1 MFDSLKD
8 KLQSV
13 FTGLGRKGALSQAD
27 VDAGLSE
34 VRKALLEADVAL
46 PVVRHFMAEMKEKAV
61 GASVLKSV
69 RPDQQV
75 IKLVNDSLTDMLGG
89 TAEPLMVDVAPPAI
103 ILMVGLQGSG
113 KTTTAGKLAIR
124 LKNRQKKKV
133 MLASLDLTRPAA
145 REQLR
150 LLSEQAEA
158 GILTESETETPVQLA
173 KRAVQSATLQGYDV
187 VILDTAGRLAID
199 EALMAELRD
208 IKAATNPH
216 EILLVADSLTG
227 QDAVQTAQAFH
238 DAVGL
243 TGIVL
248 TRLDGDARGGAALSM
263 RHVTGC
269 PIKLVGTGEKLDA
282 LEEFHPERMAGRIL
296 DMGDVVALVEKA
308 AEAIEEEEA
317 ARMAQRMASGKFDM
331 NDFLAQLKQ
340 LQKMGGLGGILGM
353 LPGLGKMQKQI
364 AAAGVDDTMIKRQ
377 EAIILSMNKRERQQV
392 GLLNASR
399 RKRIAAGS
407 GTTVQDVNKLV
418 KQYQDMARMM
428 KKMNTKQGAAAMKAM
443 MGGGG
448 LGGGMGGGMPSAAD
462 MQKLSQQFNSGSGGG
477 NLLGGMNPFGG
488 KGGLP
493 GLGQSPKKNN
503 SNQLTILFWRFL
515 TKVSALQNKGK
526 KDGIKNQT
534 ISWRLKKAS
543 ILPDCSCRSICPS

>member
-46 PVVRHFMAEMKEKAV
+46 PVVRHVMAEMSEKAV
-61 GASVLKSV
+61 GAAVLKSV
-69 RPDQQV
+69 RPDQQI
-75 IKLVNDSLTDMLGG
+75 IKLVNDGLTEMLGG
-89 TAEPLMVDVAPPAI
+89 TAEPLMVDVTPPAI
-103 ILMVGLQGSG
+103 ILMAGLQGSG
-113 KTTTAGKLAIR
+113 KTTTAGKLAVR

-227 QDAVQTAQAFH
+227 QDAVQTAKAFH
-238 DAVGL
+238 DAVGV

-263 RHVTGC
+263 RHITGC

-364 AAAGVDDTMIKRQ
+364 AAAGVDDKMIKRQ
-377 EAIILSMNKRERQQV
+377 EAIILSMNKRERQHV

-407 GTTVQDVNKLV
+407 GSSVQDVNKLV

-448 LGGGMGGGMPSAAD
+448 LGGLGGGSMPSASD
-462 MQKLSQQFNSGSGGG
+462 IQKLSQQFNSGSGSP
-477 NLLGGMNPFGG
+477 NLLGGMSPFGG

-493 GLGQSPKKNN
+493 GLGQPSKK
-503 SNQLTILFWRFL
+503 
-515 TKVSALQNKGK
+515 K
-526 KDGIKNQT
+526 
-534 ISWRLKKAS
+534 
-543 ILPDCSCRSICPS
+543 

>member
-8 KLQSV
+8 KLQLV

-103 ILMVGLQGSG
+103 ILMAGLQGSG

-238 DAVGL
+238 DAVGV

-428 KKMNTKQGAAAMKAM
+428 KKMNTKQGGAAMKAM

-493 GLGQSPKKNN
+493 GLGQSPKK
-503 SNQLTILFWRFL
+503 
-515 TKVSALQNKGK
+515 K
-526 KDGIKNQT
+526 
-534 ISWRLKKAS
+534 
-543 ILPDCSCRSICPS
+543 

>member
-103 ILMVGLQGSG
+103 ILMAGLQGSG

-199 EALMAELRD
+199 EALMAY
-208 IKAATNPH
+208 I
-216 EILLVADSLTG
+216 
-227 QDAVQTAQAFH
+227 
-238 DAVGL
+238 
-243 TGIVL
+243 
-248 TRLDGDARGGAALSM
+248 
-263 RHVTGC
+263 
-269 PIKLVGTGEKLDA
+269 
-282 LEEFHPERMAGRIL
+282 
-296 DMGDVVALVEKA
+296 
-308 AEAIEEEEA
+308 
-317 ARMAQRMASGKFDM
+317 AQRK
-331 NDFLAQLKQ
+331 
-340 LQKMGGLGGILGM
+340 
-353 LPGLGKMQKQI
+353 
-364 AAAGVDDTMIKRQ
+364 
-377 EAIILSMNKRERQQV
+377 
-392 GLLNASR
+392 
-399 RKRIAAGS
+399 
-407 GTTVQDVNKLV
+407 
-418 KQYQDMARMM
+418 
-428 KKMNTKQGAAAMKAM
+428 
-443 MGGGG
+443 
-448 LGGGMGGGMPSAAD
+448 
-462 MQKLSQQFNSGSGGG
+462 
-477 NLLGGMNPFGG
+477 
-488 KGGLP
+488 
-493 GLGQSPKKNN
+493 
-503 SNQLTILFWRFL
+503 
-515 TKVSALQNKGK
+515 SAL
-526 KDGIKNQT
+526 
-534 ISWRLKKAS
+534 
-543 ILPDCSCRSICPS
+543 PDSEY

>member
-8 KLQSV
+8 KLQLV

-103 ILMVGLQGSG
+103 ILMAGLQGSG

-238 DAVGL
+238 DAVGV

-428 KKMNTKQGAAAMKAM
+428 KKINTKQGAAAMKAM

-493 GLGQSPKKNN
+493 GLGQSPKK
-503 SNQLTILFWRFL
+503 
-515 TKVSALQNKGK
+515 K
-526 KDGIKNQT
+526 
-534 ISWRLKKAS
+534 
-543 ILPDCSCRSICPS
+543 

>member
-69 RPDQQV
+69 HPDQQV

-103 ILMVGLQGSG
+103 ILMAGLQGSG

-238 DAVGL
+238 DAVGV

-428 KKMNTKQGAAAMKAM
+428 KKMNTKQGAAAIKAM

-493 GLGQSPKKNN
+493 GLGQSPKK
-503 SNQLTILFWRFL
+503 
-515 TKVSALQNKGK
+515 K
-526 KDGIKNQT
+526 
-534 ISWRLKKAS
+534 
-543 ILPDCSCRSICPS
+543 

>member
-75 IKLVNDSLTDMLGG
+75 IKLVNDSLTDKLGG
-89 TAEPLMVDVAPPAI
+89 PAEPLTVDVAPPAI
-103 ILMVGLQGSG
+103 ILMAGLQGSG

-238 DAVGL
+238 DAVGV

-493 GLGQSPKKNN
+493 GLGQSPKK
-503 SNQLTILFWRFL
+503 
-515 TKVSALQNKGK
+515 K
-526 KDGIKNQT
+526 
-534 ISWRLKKAS
+534 
-543 ILPDCSCRSICPS
+543 

>member
-103 ILMVGLQGSG
+103 ILMAGLQGSG

-238 DAVGL
+238 DAVGV

-448 LGGGMGGGMPSAAD
+448 LGGGMSGGMPSAAD

-493 GLGQSPKKNN
+493 GLGQSPKK
-503 SNQLTILFWRFL
+503 
-515 TKVSALQNKGK
+515 K
-526 KDGIKNQT
+526 
-534 ISWRLKKAS
+534 
-543 ILPDCSCRSICPS
+543 

>member
-103 ILMVGLQGSG
+103 ILMAGLQGSG

-238 DAVGL
+238 DAVGV

-317 ARMAQRMASGKFDM
+317 ARMAQRMASGKVDM

-493 GLGQSPKKNN
+493 GLGQSPKK
-503 SNQLTILFWRFL
+503 
-515 TKVSALQNKGK
+515 K
-526 KDGIKNQT
+526 
-534 ISWRLKKAS
+534 
-543 ILPDCSCRSICPS
+543 